1 VGIGFSSNSYSNE
14 EQKKEILKKE
24 MKNYFSP
31 EFLNRIDDTIV
42 FNSLNEDSIKQI
54 VNIELTKLIKRLGEL
69 KLVFKF
75 DDKLVSHIAKVGFD
89 DTYGARPIKR
99 AIQDQ
104 VEDLVS
110 EEVLNGN
117 VIEGKQ
123 YSLSVK
129 SEKVF
134 IK

>member
-1 VGIGFSSNSYSNE
+1 
-14 EQKKEILKKE
+14 
-24 MKNYFSP
+24 MKNFFSP
-31 EFLNRIDDTIV
+31 EFLNRIDDVIV
-42 FNSLNEDSIKQI
+42 FNSLNEESIKKI
-54 VNIELTKLIKRLGEL
+54 VDIELKKLMSRLSEL
-69 KLVFKF
+69 KLIFKY
-75 DDKLVSHIAKVGFD
+75 DDKLVSHISKIGYD
-89 DTYGARPIKR
+89 ELYGARPIKR

-104 VEDLVS
+104 IEDLVS

-129 SEKVF
+129 SDKVF

>member
-1 VGIGFSSNSYSNE
+1 
-14 EQKKEILKKE
+14 
-24 MKNYFSP
+24 M
-31 EFLNRIDDTIV
+31 
-42 FNSLNEDSIKQI
+42 
-54 VNIELTKLIKRLGEL
+54 KRLSEL
-69 KLVFKF
+69 KLIFKF
-75 DDKLVSHIAKVGFD
+75 DDKLASHIAKVGFD

-104 VEDLVS
+104 IEDLVS

-117 VIEGKQ
+117 VVEGKQ

-129 SEKVF
+129 TDKVI